1 MVLYYL
7 TVAHFFSISFHCVI
21 YGFGWKL
28 LCSDSFF
35 KASCGN
41 LKELAKPAGLWW
53 RARAAPDSPL
63 WFNEA
68 REHGQGAWTC
78 VWDHFGFMCL
88 YFSVKTWVKRRI
100 RVIIRRKRLWLRRK
114 NSSENNRLVTLF
126 LWRITFWCLS
136 PQSVD
141 FKVFLIVHT
150 VYLMITSFNCQMGT
164 TRQYRNVKFFTSS
177 DILVENLVK
186 YITCQGNSLVLF
198 LSCLNLE
205 VQSDVAVLTSSS
217 CPDCSSFIS
226 FSSTASAKLSPQLK
240 HHQKTNMYAVSF

>member
-1 MVLYYL
+1 MCGTLLPDSRTLFFFISIVLFMV
-7 TVAHFFSISFHCVI
+7 
-21 YGFGWKL
+21 FGWKL
-28 LCSDSFF
+28 RFRTAFFFF

-41 LKELAKPAGLWW
+41 LKELAKPAGLLW

-126 LWRITFWCLS
+126 LWRITFWCL
-136 PQSVD
+136 PPPLCGFKQSS
-141 FKVFLIVHT
+141 L
-150 VYLMITSFNCQMGT
+150 L
-164 TRQYRNVKFFTSS
+164 FTP
-177 DILVENLVK
+177 
-186 YITCQGNSLVLF
+186 C
-198 LSCLNLE
+198 
-205 VQSDVAVLTSSS
+205 AWW
-217 CPDCSSFIS
+217 
-226 FSSTASAKLSPQLK
+226 
-240 HHQKTNMYAVSF
+240 